1 ARLAWRAREAP
12 VTWAIRPVYHPETI
26 PDQEVQ
32 PVQVT
37 VSRRHTEVSDSLRI
51 MAEEKIGR
59 LARFI
64 DGLDHAEVHFWEHK
78 NPRIADK
85 EVCEVTIEGH
95 GHHVRCKVQ
104 APDGFQ
110 AVDKAY
116 DKLEHQLHKL
126 KTKLRHRYQGAPK
139 AKKGVDSLGAVITLP
154 EEPAAPPAD
163 DGDEPVVVGTR
174 IVKSKRF
181 AMFPMTAEEAAERM
195 DLIGHGFFFF
205 TNVETSRAAV
215 VYRRDDGQ
223 VGLIDEAD

>member
-1 ARLAWRAREAP
+1 M
-12 VTWAIRPVYHPETI
+12 
-26 PDQEVQ
+26 
-32 PVQVT
+32 QVT
-37 VSRRHTEVSDSLRI
+37 VSRRHTEVSDSLRV

-59 LARFI
+59 LARFV
-64 DGLDHAEVHFWEHK
+64 DGLDHAEVHFSEHK

-126 KTKLRHRYQGAPK
+126 KTKLRARYQGAPK
-139 AKKGVDSLGAVITLP
+139 GRKGEGSLGAVAVI
-154 EEPAAPPAD
+154 EETPVEVEVEDDTAD
-163 DGDEPVVVGTR
+163 VPGLR

-181 AMFPMTAEEAAERM
+181 AMFPMSAEEAVERM
-195 DLIGHGFFFF
+195 ELIGHGFFFF
-205 TNVETSRAAV
+205 TNAETSRAAV

>member
-1 ARLAWRAREAP
+1 
-12 VTWAIRPVYHPETI
+12 
-26 PDQEVQ
+26 
-32 PVQVT
+32 VQVT
-37 VSRRHTEVSDSLRI
+37 VSRRHTEVSDSLRV
-51 MAEEKIGR
+51 MTEEKIGR
-59 LARFI
+59 LARFV
-64 DGLDHAEVHFWEHK
+64 DGLETAEVHFSEHK

-104 APDGFQ
+104 APDGFA

-126 KTKLRHRYQGAPK
+126 KTKLRARYQGAPK
-139 AKKGVDSLGAVITLP
+139 AKKGADSLGAVITLDEAP
-154 EEPAAPPAD
+154 AEVDEEVEVEAD
-163 DGDEPVVVGTR
+163 GPK

-181 AMFPMTAEEAAERM
+181 AMFPMSADEAAERM
-195 DLIGHGFFFF
+195 DLVGHGFFFF
-205 TNVETSRAAV
+205 TNAETSRAAV

>member
-1 ARLAWRAREAP
+1 M
-12 VTWAIRPVYHPETI
+12 
-26 PDQEVQ
+26 
-32 PVQVT
+32 QVT
-37 VSRRHTEVSDSLRI
+37 VSRRHTEVSDRLRT

-59 LARFI
+59 LARYV

-104 APDGFQ
+104 AVDGFQ
-110 AVDKAY
+110 AIDKAY
-116 DKLEHQLHKL
+116 DKLEQQLLKL
-126 KTKLRHRYQGAPK
+126 KTKLNRRYQGAPK
-139 AKKGVDSLGAVITLP
+139 AHKGVGALGAVVVP
-154 EEPAAPPAD
+154 EDEPAVAEVEPAVED
-163 DGDEPVVVGTR
+163 DHGPR

-181 AMFPMTAEEAAERM
+181 AMFPMSAEEAVDRM
-195 DLIGHGFFFF
+195 ELLGHGFFFF

>member
-1 ARLAWRAREAP
+1 M
-12 VTWAIRPVYHPETI
+12 
-26 PDQEVQ
+26 
-32 PVQVT
+32 QVT
-37 VSRRHTEVSDSLRI
+37 VSRRNTDVSDQLRV

-59 LARFI
+59 LTRFV

-85 EVCEVTIEGH
+85 EVCEVTIEGR

-116 DKLEHQLHKL
+116 DKLEQQLLKL
-126 KTKLRHRYQGAPK
+126 KTKLANRRQGAPK
-139 AKKGVDSLGAVITLP
+139 AHKGVGALGSAISAAELSAAVGESGADGAEPT
-154 EEPAAPPAD
+154 EEPIAVTD
-163 DGDEPVVVGTR
+163 MQ

-181 AMFPMTAEEAAERM
+181 AMFPMTAEEAVERM
-195 DLIGHGFFFF
+195 ELLGHGFFFF
-205 TNVETSRAAV
+205 TNAETSRAAV
-215 VYRRDDGQ
+215 VYRRDDGH

>member
-1 ARLAWRAREAP
+1 M
-12 VTWAIRPVYHPETI
+12 
-26 PDQEVQ
+26 
-32 PVQVT
+32 QVT
-37 VSRRHTEVSDSLRI
+37 VSRRHTEVPESLRV

-59 LARFI
+59 LGRFL

-104 APDGFQ
+104 AADGFQ
-110 AVDKAY
+110 AIDKAY

-126 KTKLRHRYQGAPK
+126 KTKLSRRNQGHPK
-139 AKKGVDSLGAVITLP
+139 AHKKVDALGSVAVVEPTTV
-154 EEPAAPPAD
+154 EEHE
-163 DGDEPVVVGTR
+163 DELVDAGPV

-181 AMFPMTAEEAAERM
+181 AIHPMTADEAAERM
-195 DLIGHGFFFF
+195 ELLGHGFFFF
-205 TNVETSRAAV
+205 TNVETSRSAV
-215 VYRRDDGQ
+215 VYRRDDGN

>member
-1 ARLAWRAREAP
+1 M
-12 VTWAIRPVYHPETI
+12 
-26 PDQEVQ
+26 

-37 VSRRHTEVSDSLRI
+37 VSRRHTQVPESLRV

-59 LARFI
+59 LGRFL

-104 APDGFQ
+104 APDGYQ
-110 AVDKAY
+110 AIDKAY

-126 KTKLRHRYQGAPK
+126 KTKMARRNHGRPK
-139 AKKGVDSLGAVITLP
+139 AHKKVDEL
-154 EEPAAPPAD
+154 
-163 DGDEPVVVGTR
+163 DELVDAGPQ

-181 AMFPMTAEEAAERM
+181 AIHPMSAEEAAERM
-195 DLIGHGFFFF
+195 GLIGHGFFFF
-205 TNVETSRAAV
+205 TNVETS
-215 VYRRDDGQ
+215 
-223 VGLIDEAD
+223 

>member
-1 ARLAWRAREAP
+1 M
-12 VTWAIRPVYHPETI
+12 
-26 PDQEVQ
+26 
-32 PVQVT
+32 QVT
-37 VSRRHTEVSDSLRI
+37 VSRRHTEVPESLRV

-59 LARFI
+59 LGRFL

-110 AVDKAY
+110 AIDKAY

-126 KTKLRHRYQGAPK
+126 KTKLSRRQQGRPK
-139 AKKGVDSLGAVITLP
+139 AHKKVDALGAVAVIEP
-154 EEPAAPPAD
+154 EVIDEVVELDEVAD
-163 DGDEPVVVGTR
+163 DGPR

-181 AMFPMTAEEAAERM
+181 AIHPMSADEAAERM
-195 DLIGHGFFFF
+195 ELIGHGFFFF
-205 TNVETSRAAV
+205 TNVETSRSAV
-215 VYRRDDGQ
+215 VYRREDGN

>member
-1 ARLAWRAREAP
+1 M
-12 VTWAIRPVYHPETI
+12 T
-26 PDQEVQ
+26 
-32 PVQVT
+32 
-37 VSRRHTEVSDSLRI
+37 
-51 MAEEKIGR
+51 EEKIGR
-59 LARFI
+59 LARFVE
-64 DGLDHAEVHFWEHK
+64 GLDHAEVHFSEHK

-126 KTKLRHRYQGAPK
+126 KTKLVKRHHGEPK
-139 AKKGVDSLGAVITLP
+139 GRKGVDSLAATGAGTV
-154 EEPAAPPAD
+154 AD
-163 DGDEPVVVGTR
+163 SEGETTGAGIDGDAATASAGPR

-181 AMFPMTAEEAAERM
+181 AMYPMTAEEAAERM
-195 DLIGHGFFFF
+195 ELLGHGFFFF
-205 TNVETSRAAV
+205 THIETSRAAV
-215 VYRRDDGQ
+215 VYRRDDGE

>member
-1 ARLAWRAREAP
+1 
-12 VTWAIRPVYHPETI
+12 
-26 PDQEVQ
+26 
-32 PVQVT
+32 VQVT
-37 VSRRHTEVSDSLRI
+37 VSRRHTEISESLRV

-59 LARFI
+59 LARFVE
-64 DGLDHAEVHFWEHK
+64 GLDHAEVHFSEHK
-78 NPRIADK
+78 NPRIAEK

-126 KTKLRHRYQGAPK
+126 KTKLSRRHQGAPK
-139 AKKGVDSLGAVITLP
+139 GRKGVDALGALGAVIDPAP
-154 EEPAAPPAD
+154 EAGAVAVAEDDVEPE
-163 DGDEPVVVGTR
+163 GLR
-174 IVKSKRF
+174 IVKAKRF
-181 AMFPMTAEEAAERM
+181 AMHPMVAEEAVERM
-195 DLIGHGFFFF
+195 ELLGHGFFFF
-205 TNVETSRAAV
+205 TNIDTSRSAV

>member
-1 ARLAWRAREAP
+1 M
-12 VTWAIRPVYHPETI
+12 
-26 PDQEVQ
+26 
-32 PVQVT
+32 QVT
-37 VSRRHTEVSDSLRI
+37 VSRRHTEVSDSLRV
-51 MAEEKIGR
+51 MAEEKIGS
-59 LARFI
+59 LGRFVE
-64 DGLDHAEVHFWEHK
+64 GLDTAEVHFWEHK

-126 KTKLRHRYQGAPK
+126 KTKLSRRNQGRPK
-139 AKKGVDSLGAVITLP
+139 AHKKVDALGAVAIA
-154 EEPAAPPAD
+154 EPAVLDEDIEVDETTEEAP
-163 DGDEPVVVGTR
+163 R
-174 IVKSKRF
+174 IVKAKRF
-181 AMFPMTAEEAAERM
+181 AIHPMTAEEAAERM
-195 DLIGHGFFFF
+195 QLVGHGFFFF

-215 VYRRDDGQ
+215 VYRRDDGD

>member
-1 ARLAWRAREAP
+1 M
-12 VTWAIRPVYHPETI
+12 
-26 PDQEVQ
+26 
-32 PVQVT
+32 QVT
-37 VSRRHTEVSDSLRI
+37 VSRRHTEVSDSLRV
-51 MAEEKIGR
+51 MAEEKIGS
-59 LARFI
+59 LGRFVE
-64 DGLDHAEVHFWEHK
+64 GLDTAEVHFWEHK

-126 KTKLRHRYQGAPK
+126 KTKLSRRNQGRPK
-139 AKKGVDSLGAVITLP
+139 AHKKVDALGAVAIA
-154 EEPAAPPAD
+154 EPAVLDEDIEVDETTEEAP
-163 DGDEPVVVGTR
+163 R
-174 IVKSKRF
+174 IVKAKRF
-181 AMFPMTAEEAAERM
+181 AIYPMTAEEAAERM
-195 DLIGHGFFFF
+195 QLVGHGFFFF

-215 VYRRDDGQ
+215 VYLRDDGD

>member
-1 ARLAWRAREAP
+1 M
-12 VTWAIRPVYHPETI
+12 T
-26 PDQEVQ
+26 
-32 PVQVT
+32 
-37 VSRRHTEVSDSLRI
+37 
-51 MAEEKIGR
+51 EEKIGR
-59 LARFI
+59 LARFV
-64 DGLDHAEVHFWEHK
+64 DGLDHAEVHFSEHK

-104 APDGFQ
+104 APDGFA

-126 KTKLRHRYQGAPK
+126 KTKLRQRYQGAPK
-139 AKKGVDSLGAVITLP
+139 AKKGADSLGAVVTL
-154 EEPAAPPAD
+154 EEAPVDVDLTD
-163 DGDEPVVVGTR
+163 DDVEVEGPK

-181 AMFPMTAEEAAERM
+181 AMFPMSAEEAAQRM

-205 TNVETSRAAV
+205 TNAETSRAAV

>member
-1 ARLAWRAREAP
+1 M
-12 VTWAIRPVYHPETI
+12 
-26 PDQEVQ
+26 
-32 PVQVT
+32 QVT
-37 VSRRHTEVSDSLRI
+37 VSRRKTEVPEALRL

-59 LARFI
+59 LGRFVE
-64 DGLDHAEVHFWEHK
+64 GLETAEVHFWEHK

-104 APDGFQ
+104 AADGFQ

-116 DKLEHQLHKL
+116 EKLEHQLHKL
-126 KTKLRHRYQGAPK
+126 KTKLSRRNHGHPK
-139 AKKGVDSLGAVITLP
+139 AHKKADALGAVAVVVD
-154 EEPAAPPAD
+154 EEPIEAEVEEQLPQ
-163 DGDEPVVVGTR
+163 

-181 AMFPMTAEEAAERM
+181 AIHPMSADEAAERM
-195 DLIGHGFFFF
+195 ELMGHGFFFF

-215 VYRRDDGQ
+215 VYKREDGN

>member
-1 ARLAWRAREAP
+1 M
-12 VTWAIRPVYHPETI
+12 
-26 PDQEVQ
+26 
-32 PVQVT
+32 QVT
-37 VSRRHTEVSDSLRI
+37 VSRRHTEVPESLRV

-59 LARFI
+59 LGRFV

-110 AVDKAY
+110 AIDKAY
-116 DKLEHQLHKL
+116 EKLEHQLHKL
-126 KTKLRHRYQGAPK
+126 KTKLSRRNHGRPK
-139 AKKGVDSLGAVITLP
+139 AHKKSDALGAVAVIEP
-154 EEPAAPPAD
+154 ELLISV
-163 DGDEPVVVGTR
+163 DGTDEFVDAGPQ

-181 AMFPMTAEEAAERM
+181 AIHPMVAEEAAERM
-195 DLIGHGFFFF
+195 ELLGHGFFFF
-205 TNVETSRAAV
+205 TNIETSRSAV
-215 VYRRDDGQ
+215 VYRRDDGN